1 MEMLKTLRTQIN
13 EDNKE
18 TLQIVEENITE
29 KINKNVDEKFCKMEL
44 EINNIRIIQD
54 EQQKRLDN
62 FDKILRQRNLILFGI
77 AEEER
82 NYSDLED
89 IVLQIINIKM
99 QTELDR
105 KDIEFIGRVGK
116 KNSKTRPLRLT
127 LTTLGKKISILQQ
140 KKTLDG
146 SGSYIK
152 EDYPPQVL
160 ETRKALLPQLME
172 KRQKG
177 LNATLKYDK
186 IIIVTE
192 KPCHKKGLSNSPLK
206 ETGHV
211 QHNLITKVSKM
222 SDMTFKNII
231 SSKPFQGTSN
241 QR

>member
-1 MEMLKTLRTQIN
+1 MSELMEMLKTLRTQIK

-77 AEEER
+77 TEEER

-140 KKTLDG
+140 KKNT
-146 SGSYIK
+146 
-152 EDYPPQVL
+152 
-160 ETRKALLPQLME
+160 
-172 KRQKG
+172 
-177 LNATLKYDK
+177 
-186 IIIVTE
+186 
-192 KPCHKKGLSNSPLK
+192 
-206 ETGHV
+206 
-211 QHNLITKVSKM
+211 
-222 SDMTFKNII
+222 
-231 SSKPFQGTSN
+231 
-241 QR
+241 